1 MGVSKLD
8 VLQGIRQTK
17 PHNLLPFFKIMKS
30 KNNPMMDLKTF
41 NIYIKTLE
49 VSSHLGV
56 PSHFM
61 SLYHKP
67 SNFRLLSLKK
77 KKL

>member
-1 MGVSKLD
+1 
-8 VLQGIRQTK
+8 
-17 PHNLLPFFKIMKS
+17 MKS